1 MAKARKNR
9 RGAPS
14 AFQPSVYSTG
24 LQSLSPYTHAWG
36 QGGASYGFVGLSAAA
51 LTGAFIVRQIPR
63 VLLLTSIGL
72 GISRLRKHKQ
82 DAERE
87 ETA

>member
-1 MAKARKNR
+1 M
-9 RGAPS
+9 GAATS

-24 LQSLSPYTHAWG
+24 LQPLSPYTHAWG